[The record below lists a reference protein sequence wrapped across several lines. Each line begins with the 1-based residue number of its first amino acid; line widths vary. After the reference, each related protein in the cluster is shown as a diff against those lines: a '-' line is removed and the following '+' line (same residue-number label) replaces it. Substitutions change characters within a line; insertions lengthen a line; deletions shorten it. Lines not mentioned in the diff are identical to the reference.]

1 MQQRD
6 NVGNN
11 IIIPNSTEERKL
23 LVRCMIL
30 TGTLLV
36 LDQIT
41 KAVIEKYITSPV
53 PVIPHFFDIVKV
65 YNTGAAW
72 GIFAG
77 QRWPLLTISI
87 LFFLF
92 SIFYARK
99 LAEGWPER
107 YYSLALVISGIFGNS
122 VDRIW
127 RDGKVVDFLD
137 FYISKYHWPAF
148 NVADSAICVGV
159 GIYMLSSIIRP
170 SSETSVNEIKKSESE

>member
-92 SIFYARK
+92 SIFMRESWQK
-99 LAEGWPER
+99 DGPNDTIHWHLSSVEF
-107 YYSLALVISGIFGNS
+107 LVI
-122 VDRIW
+122 
-127 RDGKVVDFLD
+127 L
-137 FYISKYHWPAF
+137 
-148 NVADSAICVGV
+148 
-159 GIYMLSSIIRP
+159 
-170 SSETSVNEIKKSESE
+170 